1 MTTPVKTVRICHLY
15 PRLLSVAGD
24 RGNLFAIMQRCAWR
38 GIRFSV
44 TDADVGDVPDFTKS
58 DLILMHGGQDREMT
72 AAARDLAEKAG
83 PLREA
88 IEGNAVVL
96 AVCAGYQLLG
106 HYYAPAEGPRIEGID
121 VLDVVTEAG
130 PTRFIGHVA
139 VDCDFGS
146 GNRGQL
152 TGFENHSGRTRLGS
166 GAEPLGHVLA
176 GGGNNGEDGT
186 EGARYREVY
195 ATYLH
200 GPVLPKN
207 PWLADHLISRALE
220 HRYSDV
226 GPLEPLTDQAE
237 AQAHAASLRLAR
249 RPARR
254 WRAASVGGSR
264 IRRRPLRAPARA
276 RTKTRPANKETRW
289 TSH

>member
-1 MTTPVKTVRICHLY
+1 MTTPGKTVRICHLY

-44 TDADVGDVPDFTKS
+44 TDADVGDVPDFTES
-58 DLILMHGGQDREMT
+58 DLILVHGGQDREMT

-106 HYYAPAEGPRIEGID
+106 HYYAPSEGPRIEGID

-220 HRYSDV
+220 HHYSDV

-264 IRRRPLRAPARA
+264 IRRRPLRSPARA
-276 RTKTRPANKETRW
+276 RAKTRPTNKETRW

>member
-1 MTTPVKTVRICHLY
+1 MTTPGKTVRICHLY

-44 TDADVGDVPDFTKS
+44 TDADVGDVPDFTES
-58 DLILMHGGQDREMT
+58 DLILVHGGQDREMT

-106 HYYAPAEGPRIEGID
+106 HYYAPSEGPRIEGID

-130 PTRFIGHVA
+130 PRRFIGHVA

-166 GAEPLGHVLA
+166 GAEPLGRVLA

-220 HRYSDV
+220 HRYSDI
-226 GPLEPLTDQAE
+226 GPLEPLADQAE

-264 IRRRPLRAPARA
+264 IRRRQLRAPARA
-276 RTKTRPANKETRW
+276 RAKTRPANKETRW